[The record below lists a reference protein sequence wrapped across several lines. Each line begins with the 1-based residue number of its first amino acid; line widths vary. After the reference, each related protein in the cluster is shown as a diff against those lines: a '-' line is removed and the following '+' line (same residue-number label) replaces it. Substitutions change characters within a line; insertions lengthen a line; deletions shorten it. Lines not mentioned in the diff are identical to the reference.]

1 MSSSN
6 TLKAKTMLR
15 LISGSVLT
23 RAQARKQGH
32 LIEINCPMCGEP
44 DTVAHRIHTS
54 FCSATTDDKLDYPT
68 SISKQRGMYMLPP
81 IPKAPPGFILAFCQD
96 GQPTDP
102 FTFNPED
109 GSIYADG
116 SVHEGNHVSLA
127 RGGRAVAQPGAKKVL
142 QYTIE
147 ADLPATAAVTEHV
160 GLLMATTYTSASAG
174 NLAHVYADCAGL
186 VSFTDRQQQAMAY
199 SCPMAGL
206 WRQITEQPEWPYMRI
221 HKPKAHRTL
230 AQAALADDQ
239 QHFVGNDVADTSAKA
254 AAAKHRV
261 QEPELSLFLRAAK
274 KTPRRAL
281 PKRLRHL

>member
-1 MSSSN
+1 
-6 TLKAKTMLR
+6 
-15 LISGSVLT
+15 
-23 RAQARKQGH
+23 
-32 LIEINCPMCGEP
+32 
-44 DTVAHRIHTS
+44 
-54 FCSATTDDKLDYPT
+54 
-68 SISKQRGMYMLPP
+68 
-81 IPKAPPGFILAFCQD
+81 
-96 GQPTDP
+96 
-102 FTFNPED
+102 
-109 GSIYADG
+109 
-116 SVHEGNHVSLA
+116 
-127 RGGRAVAQPGAKKVL
+127 VAQPGAKKVL